1 MKARGTPRT
10 TRRTQASR
18 ASYRVKPAP
27 SAHRIRDTTPEFGA
41 PEPVPVAF
49 GVVMADRGRLVLP
62 VEVRERLHIK
72 PGDRLTLRVE
82 PDGTMKL
89 LTAAA
94 FARSLRGMFKH
105 LGVPGRSIVDD
116 LIAERRREARME
128 EEDTRAML
136 AGRPRPRLGDLR
148 RAGADRG

>member
-1 MKARGTPRT
+1 
-10 TRRTQASR
+10 
-18 ASYRVKPAP
+18 
-27 SAHRIRDTTPEFGA
+27 
-41 PEPVPVAF
+41 VPVAF
-49 GVVMADRGRLVLP
+49 GVVMAERGRLVLP
-62 VEVRERLHIK
+62 VDVRERLNIK

-136 AGRPRPRLGDLR
+136 ARRPRPRLGNLR
-148 RAGADRG
+148 RAGAGRGKR